1 MSLTGPVRYKIS
13 GNSHA
18 YFLMILQTLY
28 FYLLEKVYNPS
39 ADHSR
44 YSGLAESD
52 HRWLILKTKQFLCKT
67 VATTIQ

>member
-1 MSLTGPVRYKIS
+1 MPRSSLMLNVFGPVRYKIS

-28 FYLLEKVYNPS
+28 FYLLEKVYNPC

-44 YSGLAESD
+44 YSGLAENH
-52 HRWLILKTKQFLCKT
+52 HR
-67 VATTIQ
+67 